1 MDNDKTEWSN
11 VIIGPWADSSDTKNV
26 TQINTKN
33 KKTRD
38 QLIAEE
44 MEIIDSLSEKLMIQ
58 LIQSLK
64 DNEVNISTADFIRD
78 IGFLNEA
85 LKSLLFREMGYE
97 HPLSDLVKYIIVAS
111 KTKDKKDIYTK
122 FRGDIVVDLIEY
134 LEGDVD
140 EE

>member
-11 VIIGPWADSSDTKNV
+11 VIIGPWADSSDTNNV
-26 TQINTKN
+26 TPINSKN

-64 DNEVNISTADFIRD
+64 DNEVNISTSDFIRD
-78 IGFLNEA
+78 IGFMNEV
-85 LKSLLFREMGYE
+85 LKSILFRELGYT
-97 HPLSDLVKYIIVAS
+97 HPLSDLIPYIIVPTR
-111 KTKDKKDIYTK
+111 TKDKKDVYTK
-122 FRGDIVVDLIEY
+122 FRGDLVVELIEY
-134 LEGDVD
+134 LEGDID